1 MNSQIPDKVGVTPRG
16 RGRRRWLVVAG
27 LAVIGL
33 VCLLVLVYN
42 VVTSAWFLKRVVL
55 PRAGRALGAE
65 LTVSNAVIHPLSGL
79 ELIGLRVTPLGQPAL
94 ATVNRIHVRYRLCA
108 LLKGRVAV
116 DDCQVERAEF
126 VLVSNPDGTSNLD
139 PILRALAARAA
150 APTAEKRAPSVLVW
164 DVSRVAVKDVNVM
177 VRVAQPEGR
186 LLSMSLTGLNILVTN
201 LKNELTG
208 GMSLSAALALERTA
222 PGTTPDRATAG
233 LEGALRVRLGSDGL
247 PSTVDGQ
254 ILCRIGATT
263 GAFTELQGLSLAVAA
278 GVEPDRIRELGCRI
292 DRAGTELGRVLVRGP
307 FDIRGGTGTLEVV
320 VAGLGQQ
327 ALNIVGLPL
336 GVTFGQTT
344 INSTNL
350 VSIAEAGRELAVS
363 GALDVTGFCFRTE
376 RLSMPA
382 VDLVAGYAARFTRA
396 GVLQLDRFELTGAR
410 AGHEFLRGQ
419 LTQPLLIGWGATNVS
434 HPESQFRLV
443 LSEPDLRLWSGMLPV
458 SVTGGSLGAQLQVT
472 CRGAGGHFA
481 VMLSGVVSNL
491 GLAMAQRAVSG
502 IGAEVGLSATVTGFS
517 NVSVDSL
524 TTRVLRSGQQLVGIA
539 GTASAEVG
547 TGRFEGR
554 LRSELD
560 LPGLCTL
567 LADERLSC
575 SGGGLTADLE
585 VAGTLTNFQ
594 GVLRTKVSSLGCRVP
609 GVGDLTGLDA
619 DLRVGVARAG
629 AKITLKE
636 ANIELQQ
643 AGRAAGRLGVSGWY
657 MTTSG
662 EGQVKADLVG
672 LNERLLGPML
682 SGLSGI
688 PRLVGANVSGQVELH
703 RTQTQ
708 GVGGSVRI
716 AAGELA
722 FSDGQGQYGPFA
734 VALELAGT
742 GRTNMYEL
750 SQGQLTFAKEGSFTN
765 TINIAGRVGASDR
778 GMVSGNVNV
787 TAGTLDLTPFMD
799 VLFGRGV
806 RAQPAGR
813 KPEVSRAQ
821 LQPQVEPAALNL
833 PVSEFVLVVAVD
845 RLVLGELDARMLR
858 LDAKLRGA
866 ALEIKPLELQLNGG
880 PISCNATV
888 DLGVP
893 GYKYD
898 LALDVVRVPLRPLI
912 NTFSTEYKDK
922 AVGELLLRAEVR
934 GAGVTGAGLQ
944 RNLSGMCR
952 LALTNAAVQLVG
964 RRAQLLITPVA
975 LVLGLEDLLRA
986 SLTDLKLSAT
996 AGSGKVQV
1004 AEFAVGSDMFT
1015 ARTTGELELA
1025 ADLGASR
1032 FGDWPI
1038 SFGLPRPL
1046 AIKARLA
1053 TDPGVG
1059 TGPEADTIVW
1069 LPVFAKLGGT
1079 LAEPQVKVDRLVIAS
1094 LVAKS
1099 AAGLPGLAGKKA
1111 SEVLGSVGGLLTGSG
1126 AATNQPSHTNQP
1138 PGATQGLPFN
1148 PLDLIRRR

>member
-1 MNSQIPDKVGVTPRG
+1 MNSQIPDNVGVALGG

-27 LAVIGL
+27 LAVLGL
-33 VCLLVLVYN
+33 VCLLVLAYN

-65 LTVSNAVIHPLSGL
+65 LTVSNAVIHPLSEL

-94 ATVNRIHVRYRLCA
+94 AIVGRIHVRYRLGA

-139 PILRALAARAA
+139 PILRALAPQAA

-164 DVSRVAVKDVNVM
+164 DVGRVAVKDVNVM
-177 VRVAQPEGR
+177 VKSAQPGGR

-201 LKNELTG
+201 LKNDLTG
-208 GMSLSAALALERTA
+208 GMSLSAGLALERTA

-233 LEGALRVRLGSDGL
+233 LEGGLQVRLGSDGL
-247 PSTVDGQ
+247 PSMVDGQ
-254 ILCRIGATT
+254 ILCRIGAAT
-263 GAFTELQGLSLAVAA
+263 GAFAELQGLGLAVAA
-278 GVEPDRIRELGCRI
+278 GIEPNRIRELGCRI
-292 DRAGTELGRVLVRGP
+292 DRAGTELGRVLVSGP
-307 FDIRGGTGTLEVV
+307 FDIRGGTGRLEVV

-327 ALNIVGLPL
+327 ALNMVGLPL

-350 VSIAEAGRELAVS
+350 VSIAEAGRELVVT
-363 GALDVTGFCFRTE
+363 GALDATGFCFRTE

-396 GVLQLDRFELTGAR
+396 GMLQLDRLELTGAR
-410 AGHEFLRGQ
+410 AGHEFLRGR
-419 LTQPLLIGWGATNVS
+419 LTQPLLIGSGVTNVA

-472 CRGAGGHFA
+472 CRGAGAHLA

-502 IGAEVGLSATVTGFS
+502 VAVEVTLGATVTGFS
-517 NVSVDSL
+517 NVSVE
-524 TTRVLRSGQQLVGIA
+524 TITARVLRSGQQLAGLA
-539 GTASAEVG
+539 GTASAEIG
-547 TGRFEGR
+547 AGRFEGR

-560 LPGLCTL
+560 LPGLSAL
-567 LADERLSC
+567 VSDARLSC
-575 SGGGLTADLE
+575 SSGRLVADLE
-585 VAGTLTNFQ
+585 GAGTFTNFQ
-594 GVLRTKVSSLGCRVP
+594 GALRTKVSSLGCRVP
-609 GVGDLTGLDA
+609 GMGDLTGLDA
-619 DLRVGVARAG
+619 DVLVGVARAG

-657 MTTSG
+657 VTTSG
-662 EGQVKADLVG
+662 EGQVNAELVA
-672 LNERLLGPML
+672 LNERLLGPL
-682 SGLSGI
+682 LNGLSGI
-688 PRLVGANVSGQVELH
+688 PRLVGANVSGQVEL
-703 RTQTQ
+703 RRAQA
-708 GVGGSVRI
+708 GALGGAVRI
-716 AAGELA
+716 AAGGLA

-742 GRTNMYEL
+742 GRTNVYEL
-750 SQGQLTFAKEGSFTN
+750 SQGRLAFAKEGSVTN
-765 TINIAGRVGASDR
+765 TINIVGRVGVSDR
-778 GMVSGNVNV
+778 GMISGSVNV
-787 TAGTLDLTPFMD
+787 TAGTLDLTPFRDM
-799 VLFGRGV
+799 LFGRGGG
-806 RAQPAGR
+806 AQPAAR
-813 KPEVSRAQ
+813 KPEARRAEP
-821 LQPQVEPAALNL
+821 QPQVEPAALSL
-833 PVSEFVLVVAVD
+833 PVSEFVLAVSVD
-845 RLVLGELDARMLR
+845 RLLLGELDARMLR
-858 LDAKLRGA
+858 LDAKLRGS
-866 ALEIKPLELQLNGG
+866 ALEIKPVELQLNGG

-893 GYKYD
+893 GYRYD
-898 LALDVVRVPLRPLI
+898 LVLDVVRVPLQPLV

-922 AVGELLLRAEVR
+922 AVGELLLRAEVS

-996 AGSGKVQV
+996 AGGGNVQL
-1004 AEFAVGSDMFT
+1004 AEFVVGSDMFT

-1038 SFGLPRPL
+1038 NFGLPRPL
-1046 AIKARLA
+1046 ALKARLT
-1053 TDPGVG
+1053 TDSGSGAG
-1059 TGPEADTIVW
+1059 TGADAIVW

-1079 LAEPQVKVDRLVIAS
+1079 LAEPQVKVDKLVIAG

-1099 AAGLPGLAGKKA
+1099 AAGLPNVAGKKA
-1111 SEVLGSVGGLLTGSG
+1111 SEVLGSVGELLTGSG
-1126 AATNQPSHTNQP
+1126 AATNQLSGTNQP
-1138 PGATQGLPFN
+1138 SGAIPGLPFN
-1148 PLDLIRRR
+1148 PLDVLRRR